1 MKTALTN
8 INPIRR
14 FTASQAGNPVTRDEF
29 DELSEKVDG
38 ILSEMDAVFSP
49 DNLKAAIGEAIKPL
63 MEELDAKAAPVPAT
77 NRRNVPGAFQ
87 LPKSEQPTSS
97 KVAPGFTLPKA
108 EG

>member
-29 DELSEKVDG
+29 DALAEKVDG
-38 ILSEMDAVFSP
+38 ILSEMDSVLSA
-49 DNLKAAIGEAIKPL
+49 DNLAAAIGEAIKPL
-63 MEELDAKAAPVPAT
+63 MDELGAKGAPVPAS
-77 NRRNVPGAFQ
+77 NRRNAPGSFQ
-87 LPKSEQPTSS
+87 LPKADEPA
-97 KVAPGFTLPKA
+97 APKGGFTLPKA